1 MGSTANVDTEN
12 IIPTTEEHL
21 PEDICQLLEEHK
33 KKRDE
38 EDLKAALASI
48 KVDRR
53 GKVTKIKEIDF
64 TSTSADASK
73 VTPPVSETSTGVT
86 MKQVK
91 NLFAERDVRLV
102 DLITEKMMILASKQP
117 VIDDTSPVSTV
128 ESTEIP
134 VSQPSVTLPAS
145 QPSYGMP
152 MIYFSGQTAMPTNAL
167 AAQ

>member
-21 PEDICQLLEEHK
+21 PEDIRQLLEERK

-64 TSTSADASK
+64 TSTSADASE

-86 MKQVK
+86 MEQVK

-128 ESTEIP
+128 ESTDIP

-145 QPSYGMP
+145 
-152 MIYFSGQTAMPTNAL
+152 
-167 AAQ
+167 